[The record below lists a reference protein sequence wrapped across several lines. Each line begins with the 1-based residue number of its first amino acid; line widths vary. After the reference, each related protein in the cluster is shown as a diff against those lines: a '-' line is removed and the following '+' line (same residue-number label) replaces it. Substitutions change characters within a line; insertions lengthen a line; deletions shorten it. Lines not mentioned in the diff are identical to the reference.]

1 MKHLTDTN
9 QVLGTNYRID
19 IKDSNGIL
27 DTLSRIERTAIA
39 TVAHEVVNVF
49 FKYYPKKMHIL
60 YVFTL
65 KLDLLIERIEYGNG
79 RLTHEI
85 IKDVREVNLLEV

>member
-9 QVLGTNYRID
+9 QVLGTNYRAD
-19 IKDSNGIL
+19 IKGSNGIL
-27 DTLSRIERTAIA
+27 DDFSRIERAAIA
-39 TVAHEVVNVF
+39 TVAHEVINVF
-49 FKYYPKKMHIL
+49 FKYHPKKRHIL

-85 IKDVREVNLLEV
+85 IEDFREVNLLEV

>member
-9 QVLGTNYRID
+9 QVIGTNYRID

-39 TVAHEVVNVF
+39 TAAHESTSLF
-49 FKYYPKKMHIL
+49 FRYYPKKRHIL
-60 YVFTL
+60 YVFTI
-65 KLDLLIERIEYGNG
+65 KLDCLIESVEYGNG

-85 IKDVREVNLLEV
+85 IEDVREVNLLEV

>member
-9 QVLGTNYRID
+9 QVLGTNYRVD
-19 IKDSNGIL
+19 IKDSDNFL
-27 DTLSRIERTAIA
+27 DTFSRIERAAIA
-39 TVAHEVVNVF
+39 TVAHEVVSVF
-49 FKYYPKKMHIL
+49 FKYYPKKKHIL

-65 KLDLLIERIEYGNG
+65 KLNHLIERAEYGNG

-85 IKDVREVNLLEV
+85 IKEVREVNLLEV